1 MISLVRAGH
10 TTLVPVVGAEV
21 ATVGVAVALAV
32 AMGVAVELGVAE
44 LVAVGVATGPEPSA
58 ALAVAAMNPVVAR
71 VKETAVMAAR
81 LRLLRFV
88 LLMLTT

>member
-1 MISLVRAGH
+1 MISLVTAGQ

-44 LVAVGVATGPEPSA
+44 LVAVGVATGSAPSA

-71 VKETAVMAAR
+71 VKETAVMAAS

-88 LLMLTT
+88 FLMLTT